1 MIVATTDVLLS
12 FAFVTHR
19 RRVSPHDTR
28 GKSQGEGG
36 LVDRALLYA
45 AILGGVCSL
54 GVLVVLANVPLAICS
69 GAIVG
74 SAALLRGLALWGRTS
89 D

>member
-1 MIVATTDVLLS
+1 
-12 FAFVTHR
+12 
-19 RRVSPHDTR
+19 
-28 GKSQGEGG
+28 
-36 LVDRALLYA
+36 VDRALLYA

-74 SAALLRGLALWGRTS
+74 AVALLRGIALWG
-89 D
+89 